1 MTGKDGRAGTSTLTC
16 GPITLDHEN
25 RILYRDDVEH
35 KLTPKE
41 SSLLF
46 TFLRHRG
53 QVLTRQY
60 LMKEV
65 WETDYIADT
74 RTLEVHVHWLRAK
87 IERDLRRPDLLHTV
101 RGVGYVFRPREPGS
115 NEV

>member
-1 MTGKDGRAGTSTLTC
+1 MTASQRRSGTSTLTC

-25 RILYRDDVEH
+25 RILYLDDVEYR
-35 KLTPKE
+35 LTPKE
-41 SSLLF
+41 AALLL

-87 IERDLRRPDLLHTV
+87 IERDRRRPDLLHTV
-101 RGVGYVFRPREPGS
+101 RGVGYVFRPREGPARD
-115 NEV
+115 